1 MVKLL
6 PRNRHMK
13 YFRCNFVKLLSLIV
27 VAAISVSA
35 IQAHAADGTLYKA
48 SKVYTMAGDPLSP
61 GQVLVVDGKIKA
73 VGETI
78 DLAGA
83 AVETV
88 DLGEGSVLMP
98 GLIDAYSQTGLATS
112 GQNEVS
118 DEVTP
123 NFKAAH
129 AVDWNSSALRRQR
142 DAGTTTM
149 CVCPGTQNV
158 LSGIAALIKTG
169 ESGANI
175 INEDGPLLASMC
187 SDPARGNRARSRP
200 DSIFVRQPT
209 NRMGVVWIMRSTFD
223 KANRSSESDHPLAI
237 VKNSLAG
244 KRPMMFV
251 CRISHDLTSVASLAD
266 EFGFDPI
273 LVGGQEA
280 YKVKEMLVERDYPVI
295 LQRQRYDTVRGAE
308 GAELLWNQP
317 GVLAAA
323 GITFALSG
331 DDLLEQAR
339 FAHRN
344 GLDQDMA
351 LAAVTT
357 TPAKLLG
364 IDGQVGAIKVGYDAD
379 LVALDGEPLEMT
391 TSIRQV
397 IVDGDSGNQEKE
409 QK

>member
-1 MVKLL
+1 MA
-6 PRNRHMK
+6 
-13 YFRCNFVKLLSLIV
+13 IV
-27 VAAISVSA
+27 VAAASPYSMAQEKEKSSA
-35 IQAHAADGTLYKA
+35 TLYKA
-48 SKVYTMAGDPLSP
+48 SKVYTMDGDPLSP

-73 VGETI
+73 VGESV
-78 DLAGA
+78 DLAGL
-83 AVETV
+83 AVDSV

-98 GLIDAYSQTGLATS
+98 GLVDAYSQTALARS
-112 GQNEVS
+112 GRNEIS

-123 NFKAAH
+123 GFKAVNAI
-129 AVDWNSSALRRQR
+129 DWNGSALRRQR
-142 DAGTTTM
+142 ESGTTTM

-169 ESGANI
+169 EQQARVLDP
-175 INEDGPLLASMC
+175 DGPLLASMC

-223 KANRSSESDHPLAI
+223 KATRAIESDSPLA
-237 VKNSLAG
+237 VVNETVTG
-244 KRPMMFV
+244 KRPLMMV

-266 EFGFDPI
+266 EFGFAPI

-280 YKVKEMLVERDYPVI
+280 YKVKEMIAERNYPVI
-295 LQRQRYDTVRGAE
+295 LQRQRFETVRGAE

-317 GVLAAA
+317 GVLAEA

-344 GLDQDMA
+344 GLGQEQA
-351 LAAVTT
+351 LTAITT
-357 TPAKLLG
+357 TPAVLLG
-364 IDGQVGAIKVGYDAD
+364 LDKQVGSIKVGYDAD
-379 LVALDGEPLEMT
+379 LVVLDGEPLELT

-397 IVDGDSGNQEKE
+397 IVDGDSGNQDKE
-409 QK
+409 TK

>member
-1 MVKLL
+1 
-6 PRNRHMK
+6 MK
-13 YFRCNFVKLLSLIV
+13 HFRCNFIVLSGLLV
-27 VAAISVSA
+27 VANVAPDVQAI
-35 IQAHAADGTLYKA
+35 DGTLYKA
-48 SKVYTMAGDPLSP
+48 SKVYTMDGDPLEP

-73 VGETI
+73 VGEAL
-78 DLAGA
+78 DVAGA
-83 AVETV
+83 ETV

-98 GLIDAYSQTGLATS
+98 GLVDAYSQTALSTS

-123 NFKAAH
+123 NFKAAR
-129 AVDWNSSALRRQR
+129 AIDWNSKALRRQR
-142 DAGTTTM
+142 AKGTTTM

-158 LSGIAALIKTG
+158 VSGIAAIIKTG
-169 ESGANI
+169 KTKTNI
-175 INEDGPLLASMC
+175 LNEDGPLLASMC

-223 KANRSSESDHPLAI
+223 KATRATESNHPLSI
-237 VKNSLAG
+237 VKDTVDG
-244 KRPMMFV
+244 KRKIMMV

-266 EFGFDPI
+266 EFGFEPI

-280 YKVKEMLVERDYPVI
+280 YKVKDMIAERKYPVI
-295 LQRQRYDTVRGAE
+295 LQRQRFDSVRGAE

-323 GITFALSG
+323 DITFALSG

-344 GLDQDMA
+344 GLDKELT
-351 LAAVTT
+351 LASITT
-357 TPAKLLG
+357 IPASLLG
-364 IDGQVGAIKVGYDAD
+364 LEDKVGAIKVGYDAD
-379 LVALDGEPLEMT
+379 LVALDGEPLELT

-397 IVDGDSGNQEKE
+397 IVDGESENQDKEK
-409 QK
+409 K

>member
-1 MVKLL
+1 M
-6 PRNRHMK
+6 
-13 YFRCNFVKLLSLIV
+13 
-27 VAAISVSA
+27 
-35 IQAHAADGTLYKA
+35 ADGTLYKA
-48 SKVYTMAGDPLSP
+48 SKGYTMDGDPLEP

-73 VGETI
+73 VGEAL

-98 GLIDAYSQTGLATS
+98 GLVDAYSQTALASS

-123 NFKAAH
+123 NFKAAD
-129 AVDWNSSALRRQR
+129 AIDFSSKALRRQR
-142 DAGTTTM
+142 RLGTTTM

-158 LSGIAALIKTG
+158 MSGIAAIIKTG
-169 ESGANI
+169 KKKMNI
-175 INEDGPLLASMC
+175 VNEDGPLLASMC

-209 NRMGVVWIMRSTFD
+209 NRMGVVWIMRSTLD
-223 KANRSSESDHPLAI
+223 KANRAVESDSPFTV
-237 VKNSLAG
+237 VKESLEG
-244 KRPMMFV
+244 KRPLMFV

-280 YKVKEMLVERDYPVI
+280 YKVKEMLVERKYPVI

-323 GITFALSG
+323 DITFALSG

-344 GLDQDMA
+344 GLDHEKA

-357 TPAKLLG
+357 TPASLLG
-364 IDGQVGAIKVGYDAD
+364 LEGQVGAIKVGYDAD
-379 LVALDGEPLEMT
+379 LVALDGEPLELT

-397 IVDGDSGNQEKE
+397 IVDGESENQNKEK
-409 QK
+409 